1 MTSREVHLELL
12 IGRRVLARDGRSIGR
27 LEEVCAEPQGS
38 DLMVTEYHVG
48 SYAMLERLSAWS
60 IGRTL
65 LRFFGANGQGGDY
78 RVPWDKLDLSD
89 PRHPR
94 LLCDVSDLA
103 SIDKPG
109 TKSKLGG

>member
-1 MTSREVHLELL
+1 MAGRDVHLELL

-27 LEEVCAEPQGS
+27 LEEVCAEPQGA
-38 DLMVTEYHVG
+38 DLLVTEYLVG
-48 SYAMLERLSAWS
+48 SYAVLERLSAWS

-65 LRFFGANGQGGDY
+65 LRFFGATGQRGEY

-94 LLCDVSDLA
+94 LLCEVGDLTVL
-103 SIDKPG
+103 KR
-109 TKSKLGG
+109 